1 MSIIYS
7 YPTSQPTVDDLII
20 GTSVGDDNAT
30 KSFTVQSLVS
40 LINAEAGSGTV
51 TDVTISTDSFISN
64 QKTSQPGAPAITY
77 TLGLSAT
84 GTPGPTTFLR
94 GDNQWVVP
102 TVTSGI
108 GVYSSNIL
116 VTNDLSSANFT
127 GAGVSTSSDVN
138 GNVTI
143 NIEGAINAVESIVAG
158 TGIGLSGATG
168 NVIVTN
174 TGITGLSQGDG
185 ISISTTAG
193 GVSTIATT
201 GQSTG
206 TVTSVAPSY
215 GLALFAGTSTVNPEI
230 GINYGTVFG
239 NTNTTNYIN
248 IVDGLIT
255 DEDSIIPHYTQSAG
269 QVHSTRLGDIPLS
282 ALTNV
287 EAAITNTDANNIKN
301 NTDLLP
307 SVNKVLNVITLTDAE
322 WVAIGT
328 GNYVPGT
335 LYLTTATSQ
344 PQNTVNFTINTAAI
358 NATGSCGFTQSTTVN
373 GSVVNPIAVTGSVG
387 SAYSVA
393 TTIIPNGTNCTL
405 SGGSATQTITG
416 TIPATPTPAAV
427 THTLAARTIS
437 APAAPGNSTNTM
449 VLDASAITGTEF
461 TTNAPRTVTGTT
473 GGSFQATDF
482 GLVATANANY
492 EFTGGAATVSGLY
505 TPTASTYGGTSITGY
520 FNATTVSAKD
530 YPVNY
535 TVTPDISGIQNYNIT
550 ITGGTFSAPATSG
563 STTAPYNSTVIVK
576 AEITP
581 TGTDTISPDPLEVTG
596 SVVITSSTAN
606 TIDLGTLTGTINS
619 STSTMTLSPTG
630 SFTPAAAW
638 PSPPGSWGYSI
649 NGGTRQVGLT
659 ASGATG
665 LPVVWTFSPNPPSVV
680 QGYVSTGTNITSVTG
695 TLGTDTTVTANA
707 SGTASV
713 ARSSVGM
720 AGQGGSPGTGPDPNP
735 SCSYSITSTAYTSS
749 DITNGVS
756 SGMYLYDSQAGT
768 NAYGGN
774 SQSYRCASVNIGGTA
789 SAGYVTFGASGLVQ
803 SVGSC

>member
-7 YPTSQPTVDDLII
+7 YPTSAPTVDDLII

-51 TDVTISTDSFISN
+51 TGITIATDAFLRATE
-64 QKTSQPGAPAITY
+64 TSAPGAAAITY
-77 TLGLSAT
+77 TLQLTAT
-84 GTPGPTTFLR
+84 GTPSATTFLR
-94 GDNQWVVP
+94 GDNKWIVP
-102 TVTSGI
+102 TVSSGI
-108 GVYSSNIL
+108 GVYNGNVL
-116 VTNDLSSANFT
+116 LTNDLSSANFT
-127 GAGVSTSSDVN
+127 GAGVTTTSDAS
-138 GNVTI
+138 GNVI
-143 NIEGAINAVESIVAG
+143 IDIEGAINAVESIVAG

-174 TGITGLSQGDG
+174 TGITGLSQGNG

-206 TVTSVAPSY
+206 TVTSVSVGA
-215 GLALFAGTSTVNPEI
+215 GLSLLSGTSTVNPTI
-230 GINYGTVFG
+230 GLDYTGADTYITQPAAAVPLEADFIPFHSVTGTAVKKVTF
-239 NTNTTNYIN
+239 
-248 IVDGLIT
+248 
-255 DEDSIIPHYTQSAG
+255 
-269 QVHSTRLGDIPLS
+269 GDIQASTL
-282 ALTNV
+282 ALVNTS
-287 EAAITNTDANNIKN
+287 ISDTDADNIKN

-307 SVNKVLNVITLTDAE
+307 SVNKVLNVITLTAGE
-322 WVAIGT
+322 WLAIGT

-335 LYLTTATSQ
+335 LYLTTTAAQ

-393 TTIIPNGTNCTL
+393 TTIIPNGASCSSN
-405 SGGSATQTITG
+405 GSATQTLTG

-449 VLDASAITGTEF
+449 VLDTSAITGTEF
-461 TTNAPRTVTGTT
+461 TTNAPRTATGTT
-473 GGSFQATDF
+473 GDPFNGTEF
-482 GLVATANANY
+482 GLVATANTNY

-535 TVTPDISGIQNYNIT
+535 TVTPSISGIQNYNIT

-563 STTAPYNSTVIVK
+563 STTAPYGSTVTVK
-576 AEITP
+576 AQITP
-581 TGTDTISPDPLEVTG
+581 TGTDVISPNPLEATG

-606 TIDLGTLTGTINS
+606 TIDLGTLTGAIS
-619 STSTMTLSPTG
+619 SSSGFVQMNENISASGPGASSVQGAYSFNGVAGYTAGTTKTGTVGATSPGFAASFTYDSSLYFISSSSVNITPTST
-630 SFTPAAAW
+630 PA
-638 PSPPGSWGYSI
+638 Y
-649 NGGTRQVGLT
+649 
-659 ASGATG
+659 ATTVA
-665 LPVVWTFSPNPPSVV
+665 P
-680 QGYVSTGTNITSVTG
+680 
-695 TLGTDTTVTANA
+695 VTANITVA
-707 SGTASV
+707 TANRHGFQSTI
-713 ARSSVGM
+713 ANI
-720 AGQGGSPGTGPDPNP
+720 GGSNTSPGTGGSACNNDGTIVTVWTD
-735 SCSYSITSTAYTSS
+735 SSASGGLSLYQTVYASATSS
-749 DITNGVS
+749 TGISRNTSSWWKTGAPGGTQLVRFDS
-756 SGMYLYDSQAGT
+756 SGAV
-768 NAYGGN
+768 A
-774 SQSYRCASVNIGGTA
+774 AI
-789 SAGYVTFGASGLVQ
+789 
-803 SVGSC
+803 GSC